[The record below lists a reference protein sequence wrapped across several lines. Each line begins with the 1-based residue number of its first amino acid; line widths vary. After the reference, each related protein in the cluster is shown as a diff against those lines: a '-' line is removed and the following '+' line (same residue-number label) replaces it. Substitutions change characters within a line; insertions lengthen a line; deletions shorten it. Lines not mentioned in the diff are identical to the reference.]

1 MTEPVITGTSAADP
15 SRTAPT
21 APTAWPA
28 DAASPASAAPPAGA
42 TPDAAERGAGPVA
55 VTVLAIGFGLAAVAQ
70 YLPWSSVN
78 LREAAMSD
86 PDMSASTVPE
96 SIDVD
101 LASLNS
107 GPVVVYLGTLTLALV
122 GIGILLA
129 TRGAVR
135 RGAAA
140 GALAML
146 AGNALVLVGFK
157 QIIDRL
163 GFSPLASY
171 RLPDDAV
178 HIGTGYPLAA
188 AATAV
193 LAAGT
198 IIAVRGL
205 GRLGRRAPADDPH
218 DGSEPLEL
226 TVTPLH

>member
-1 MTEPVITGTSAADP
+1 MTEPVVIGPSIVAPAETPLVPLAGPSADVP
-15 SRTAPT
+15 
-21 APTAWPA
+21 
-28 DAASPASAAPPAGA
+28 PPA
-42 TPDAAERGAGPVA
+42 AAERGAGPVA
-55 VTVLAIGFGLAAVAQ
+55 VALIAIGFGLAAAAQ
-70 YLPWSSVN
+70 YLPWSTVN
-78 LREAAMSD
+78 LRGAAVGD
-86 PDMSASTVPE
+86 PDLTEDSTLPQ

-146 AGNALVLVGFK
+146 AGNALVLIGFK

-163 GFSPLASY
+163 GYSPLTSY
-171 RLPDDAV
+171 RLPDEAV
-178 HIGTGYPLAA
+178 HVGAGYPLAA
-188 AATAV
+188 AATAM
-193 LAAGT
+193 LAAGA
-198 IIAVRGL
+198 IVAVRGL
-205 GRLGRRAPADDPH
+205 ARPGRRAPAEDPH

-226 TVTPLH
+226 TVTPLR

>member
-1 MTEPVITGTSAADP
+1 MTEPVVRGP
-15 SRTAPT
+15 SIVAP
-21 APTAWPA
+21 
-28 DAASPASAAPPAGA
+28 ASPAAVPAAVPSADAPPPAGV
-42 TPDAAERGAGPVA
+42 AERAGPVA
-55 VTVLAIGFGLAAVAQ
+55 IAMLAVGFALAAAAQ
-70 YLPWSSVN
+70 YLPWSSIN
-78 LREAAMSD
+78 LRSVAPGA
-86 PDMSASTVPE
+86 PDLAESGSTPE
-96 SIDVD
+96 SIDID

-122 GIGILLA
+122 GIGILLV

-163 GFSPLASY
+163 GYSPLSSY

-178 HIGTGYPLAA
+178 HVGAGYPLAA
-188 AATAV
+188 AATAM
-193 LAAGT
+193 LAAGA
-198 IIAVRGL
+198 IVAVRGL
-205 GRLGRRAPADDPH
+205 ARRRPVEEQH

>member
-1 MTEPVITGTSAADP
+1 MTEPVVIGTSIVAP
-15 SRTAPT
+15 SGEP
-21 APTAWPA
+21 
-28 DAASPASAAPPAGA
+28 SAGAPPA
-42 TPDAAERGAGPVA
+42 PAERGAGPVG
-55 VTVLAIGFGLAAVAQ
+55 LGLIAIGFGLAAAAQ
-70 YLPWSSVN
+70 YLPWSTVN
-78 LREAAMSD
+78 LRSAGVGD
-86 PDMSASTVPE
+86 PDLAENGTVPQ

-157 QIIDRL
+157 QIIDRF
-163 GFSPLASY
+163 GYNPLVSY

-178 HIGTGYPLAA
+178 HVGAGYPLAA
-188 AATAV
+188 AATAL
-193 LAAGT
+193 LAAGA
-198 IIAVRGL
+198 IVAVRGL
-205 GRLGRRAPADDPH
+205 GRPRRSQADEPH

>member
-1 MTEPVITGTSAADP
+1 LIVAPV
-15 SRTAPT
+15 
-21 APTAWPA
+21 
-28 DAASPASAAPPAGA
+28 APPTSLPVAPSGYPSVDA
-42 TPDAAERGAGPVA
+42 PPPGAAERGAGPVA
-55 VTVLAIGFGLAAVAQ
+55 VALLAVGFALAAAAQ

-78 LREAAMSD
+78 LRSAAVGD
-86 PDMSASTVPE
+86 PDLEDNPLPE
-96 SIDVD
+96 SIDID

-122 GIGILLA
+122 GIGILLT
-129 TRGAVR
+129 TRGTVR

-163 GFSPLASY
+163 GYSPLNAY

-178 HIGTGYPLAA
+178 HVGAGYPLAA
-188 AATAV
+188 AATAM
-193 LAAGT
+193 LAAGA
-198 IIAVRGL
+198 ILAARGSVHGL
-205 GRLGRRAPADDPH
+205 IRLGRRKPAEEPH

-226 TVTPLH
+226 TVTPLR

>member
-1 MTEPVITGTSAADP
+1 MTEPVTTGASTADP
-15 SRTAPT
+15 SRTDPT
-21 APTAWPA
+21 TWPT
-28 DAASPASAAPPAGA
+28 DAPPPGGA
-42 TPDAAERGAGPVA
+42 TPGAAERGAGPIAVA
-55 VTVLAIGFGLAAVAQ
+55 VLAVGFGLAAAAQ

-78 LREAAMSD
+78 LREAAVGD
-86 PDMSASTVPE
+86 PDISAGTVPD

-122 GIGILLA
+122 GVGILLA

-163 GFSPLASY
+163 GYSPLASY
-171 RLPDDAV
+171 RLPEEAV
-178 HIGTGYPLAA
+178 HVGAGYPLAA

-198 IIAVRGL
+198 IIAVRGI
-205 GRLGRRAPADDPH
+205 GRPGRRAGADDPH

-226 TVTPLH
+226 TVTPLP

>member
-1 MTEPVITGTSAADP
+1 M
-15 SRTAPT
+15 
-21 APTAWPA
+21 
-28 DAASPASAAPPAGA
+28 
-42 TPDAAERGAGPVA
+42 AERGGGPVA
-55 VTVLAIGFGLAAVAQ
+55 IGLLAIGFALAAAAQ
-70 YLPWSSVN
+70 YLPWSSIN
-78 LREAAMSD
+78 LRAAAIGD
-86 PDMSASTVPE
+86 PDLAEGDSTPDT
-96 SIDVD
+96 IDID

-163 GFSPLASY
+163 GYSPLSSY

-178 HIGTGYPLAA
+178 HVGAGYPLAA
-188 AATAV
+188 AATAM
-193 LAAGT
+193 LAVGA
-198 IIAVRGL
+198 IVAVRGL
-205 GRLGRRAPADDPH
+205 ARRRPVEDHH

>member
-1 MTEPVITGTSAADP
+1 MTEPVILVTP
-15 SRTAPT
+15 
-21 APTAWPA
+21 
-28 DAASPASAAPPAGA
+28 ASPPPVDAAPPPAV
-42 TPDAAERGAGPVA
+42 ERGAGPVA
-55 VTVLAIGFGLAAVAQ
+55 IALLAIGFGLAAVAQ

-78 LREAAMSD
+78 LREANVGD
-86 PDMSASTVPE
+86 PDLAEDSTVPQ

-146 AGNALVLVGFK
+146 AGNVLVLVGFK

-163 GFSPLASY
+163 GYSPLTSY
-171 RLPDDAV
+171 RLPTDAV
-178 HIGTGYPLAA
+178 HIGAGYPLAV
-188 AATAV
+188 AATAM
-193 LAAGT
+193 LAAGA
-198 IIAVRGL
+198 IVAVRGSVL
-205 GRLGRRAPADDPH
+205 GPLRPGRQRAAEEPH

-226 TVTPLH
+226 TVTPLR

>member
-1 MTEPVITGTSAADP
+1 MTEPVVIGP
-15 SRTAPT
+15 SIVAP
-21 APTAWPA
+21 
-28 DAASPASAAPPAGA
+28 AAPSTALSHAPSDQPSVDAPPPG
-42 TPDAAERGAGPVA
+42 AAERGAGPVA
-55 VTVLAIGFGLAAVAQ
+55 IALLALGFGLAAAAQ

-78 LREAAMSD
+78 LREAAVGD
-86 PDMSASTVPE
+86 PDLSEDSSVPQ

-129 TRGAVR
+129 TRGSVR

-163 GFSPLASY
+163 GYSPLTSY
-171 RLPDDAV
+171 RLPDEAV
-178 HIGTGYPLAA
+178 HVGAGYPLAA
-188 AATAV
+188 AATAM
-193 LAAGT
+193 LAAGA
-198 IIAVRGL
+198 IVAVRGSLL
-205 GRLGRRAPADDPH
+205 GPNRPGRKARAEEPH

-226 TVTPLH
+226 TVTPLR

>member
-1 MTEPVITGTSAADP
+1 MTEPVVTGASTTDTSQ
-15 SRTAPT
+15 TAL
-21 APTAWPA
+21 TAWPA
-28 DAASPASAAPPAGA
+28 DAPPPAGT

-55 VTVLAIGFGLAAVAQ
+55 VAVLAVGFCLAAAAQ

-78 LREAAMSD
+78 LREAAVAD
-86 PDMSASTVPE
+86 PDVSASTVPE

-107 GPVVVYLGTLTLALV
+107 GPFVVYLGTLTLALV
-122 GIGILLA
+122 GIGILLT

-163 GFSPLASY
+163 GYSPLASY
-171 RLPDDAV
+171 RLPQDAV
-178 HIGTGYPLAA
+178 HVGTGYPLAA
-188 AATAV
+188 AATAL
-193 LAAGT
+193 LAVGVV
-198 IIAVRGL
+198 IAVRGL
-205 GRLGRRAPADDPH
+205 GRPGRRARRDDPH

>member
-1 MTEPVITGTSAADP
+1 MTEPVVRGPSIVAPAVPSSPPSA
-15 SRTAPT
+15 T
-21 APTAWPA
+21 PA
-28 DAASPASAAPPAGA
+28 DAPPPAGV
-42 TPDAAERGAGPVA
+42 AERGGGPVA
-55 VTVLAIGFGLAAVAQ
+55 IALLAVGFALAAAAQ
-70 YLPWSSVN
+70 YLPWSSIN
-78 LREAAMSD
+78 LRTAVMGD
-86 PDMSASTVPE
+86 PDLAENGSTPE
-96 SIDVD
+96 TIDID

-122 GIGILLA
+122 GIGILLV

-163 GFSPLASY
+163 GYSPLSSY

-178 HIGTGYPLAA
+178 HVGPGYPLAA
-188 AATAV
+188 AATAM
-193 LAAGT
+193 LAAGA
-198 IIAVRGL
+198 IVAVRGL
-205 GRLGRRAPADDPH
+205 TRRRPVEDHH